1 MKLPKGHQIVMPY
14 LMVTGA
20 LKFLEFAKTV
30 FNATLTT
37 DMQKLR
43 EDGVTVIHSEITIGG
58 STIMFTDA
66 TEQWRE
72 QTANLFVYVDN
83 ADETYKRAV
92 DSGATTLMELSD
104 QDYGRTCGVTDPFG
118 NVWWITSVN
127 KL

>member
-14 LMVTGA
+14 LMVKGA
-20 LKFLEFAKTV
+20 LKFTEFVKTV
-30 FNATLTT
+30 FNAKLTT

-83 ADETYKRAV
+83 ADEAYKKAV